1 MRELRKIL
9 LDRGLD
15 REQIFAMGYWRPG
28 RFGGDETIR
37 D

>member
-1 MRELRKIL
+1 MRELRQALMASGVAK
-9 LDRGLD
+9 
-15 REQIFAMGYWRPG
+15 EQIFAMGYWRPG